1 MAKQGK
7 REPPAHNRDRQR
19 DPIADYVE
27 WTENRYNP
35 GYYLGGNIAP
45 HLRKAELSPKG
56 RRLSA
61 VLLGVSGLIEIG
73 ASITFIPESTLFW
86 GAYLLAFVPGI
97 LFCWAAVVMYRS
109 GRSPADSSVN
119 DG

>member
-1 MAKQGK
+1 MAKRGRRQ
-7 REPPAHNRDRQR
+7 PPADNRSRHR

-61 VLLGVSGLIEIG
+61 VLLGVEGLIALG
-73 ASITFIPESTLFW
+73 VSI
-86 GAYLLAFVPGI
+86 AYLSESLFFGAHLLALAPGI
-97 LFCWAAVVMYRS
+97 LFCWAAVVMFRS
-109 GRSPADSSVN
+109 GRASADSPLN
-119 DG
+119 DA